1 MGKVHCLFFPLYIL
15 FNSVSQYSLTHA
27 LSCSLTHSTRHKVSY
42 KTGEGLFPTS
52 PSVFLSQFY
61 FSLPDSS
68 LYTVKLPWPP
78 LLQLVS
84 YSFSFLVIGTNTIL
98 FYFMPQ
104 YTVSKLLNM
113 HIYISDEEEMGTL
126 DVTQMVWIDIKCTG
140 LMQRDSSE
148 VRAVRQQKKK

>member
-1 MGKVHCLFFPLYIL
+1 
-15 FNSVSQYSLTHA
+15 
-27 LSCSLTHSTRHKVSY
+27 
-42 KTGEGLFPTS
+42 
-52 PSVFLSQFY
+52 
-61 FSLPDSS
+61 
-68 LYTVKLPWPP
+68 
-78 LLQLVS
+78 
-84 YSFSFLVIGTNTIL
+84 
-98 FYFMPQ
+98 MPQ